1 VTGPV
6 AGTRGSL
13 LRALGLAF
21 GLAVIL
27 GNTIGAGILRTAG
40 SVAAD
45 LPNGAVFLAVWIA
58 GGLYAFLGS
67 AQVAELGTAIPR
79 AGGQYAFSSR
89 ALGPYAGFIVGMS
102 DWLSTC
108 GSTAAVSIVIGE
120 YAGALVPALAS
131 ARVAVALGVTVGFAL
146 LQWRGVKWG
155 GRAQEITSLAKALAF
170 IGLIA
175 ACFALG
181 GRGEPISAPAPM
193 PLPSGW
199 SLAAALVLVLQS
211 VIYTY
216 DGWTGVIYFSEEVRD
231 PARDIPRSMFGG
243 VAAVMTIYV
252 LLNAAVLYVLPI
264 EAIARSDFAVG
275 VAAVRIFGTRG
286 EEIIRALVIVS
297 MLSGIN
303 AYHLMATR
311 TCFAMSRD
319 GLFHPAAT
327 RVNRGGTPTIALL
340 ISTLV
345 AMGFLLSG
353 TFDQVMA
360 VLAFFFVTNYALSF
374 ASLFVLRRREP
385 DLPRPYRAWG
395 YPWTSGVAL
404 GCAVA
409 FLVGAIIADLRNS
422 LTALGLLAIS
432 YPLFRLIH
440 HASQWYNN
448 KNGIGT
454 NFDL

>member
-1 VTGPV
+1 V
-6 AGTRGSL
+6 
-13 LRALGLAF
+13 LGLAF
-21 GLAVIL
+21 GLAVIV

-40 SVAAD
+40 GVAAE
-45 LPNGAVFLAVWIA
+45 LPHGTLFLAIWIA
-58 GGLYAFLGS
+58 GGLYAFLGG
-67 AQVAELGTAIPR
+67 AQIAELGTAIPR

-108 GSTAAVSIVIGE
+108 GTAAAVSIVIGE
-120 YAGALVPALAS
+120 YAGALVPALAP
-131 ARVAVALGVTVGFAL
+131 ARVAIALGVTVGFAL

-155 GRAQEITSLAKALAF
+155 GRTQEITSLIKALAF
-170 IGLIA
+170 AALIV
-175 ACFALG
+175 ACFVW
-181 GRGEPISAPAPM
+181 GRAGGEPRPTGPIAV
-193 PLPSGW
+193 PSGW
-199 SLAAALVLVLQS
+199 SLAAAVVVALQA

-216 DGWTGVIYFSEEVRD
+216 DGWTGVIYFSEEVQD
-231 PARDIPRSMFGG
+231 PARDIPRAIFGG
-243 VAAVMTIYV
+243 VAAVMAIYV
-252 LLNAAVLYVLPI
+252 SLNAALLYVLPI
-264 EAIARSDFAVG
+264 GEIARSDFAVG
-275 VAAVRIFGTRG
+275 LAAVRIFGTRG

-319 GLFHPAAT
+319 GMFPPVAT

-340 ISTLV
+340 ISTCV
-345 AMGFLLSG
+345 AAAFLLSG
-353 TFDQVMA
+353 TFDQVIA

-395 YPWTSGVAL
+395 YPWTTGVAL
-404 GCAVA
+404 GGAVA
-409 FLVGAIIADLRNS
+409 FLVGAVVADPRNS

-440 HASQWYNN
+440 HTTKLRS
-448 KNGIGT
+448 GRISI
-454 NFDL
+454 